1 MPLHPLIVHFP
12 IALLLFG
19 TLIEILALWN
29 RQRFNTTGTILLIA
43 GFVTGVVSYITGD
56 GAEHFAQEK
65 WGTGVHSLIEIH
77 ETLAKVS
84 LILFGGATGLK
95 ILGYFIPKYQK
106 IMWSIVI
113 ILAIIGSVTLALTG
127 NYGGKIVYEN

>member
-43 GFVTGVVSYITGD
+43 GFVTGIISYITGED
-56 GAEHFAQEK
+56 AEHFAEEK
-65 WGTGVHSLIEIH
+65 WGDGVHSWIETH
-77 ETLAKVS
+77 ETLALVS
-84 LILFGGATGLK
+84 LLLFGGATGLK
-95 ILGYFIPKYQK
+95 ILGYYFPRYQRV
-106 IMWSIVI
+106 MWIIVI
-113 ILAIIGSVTLALTG
+113 ILAIAGSTTLAITG
-127 NYGGKIVYEN
+127 HYGGKIVYEN